1 MPCLTQCTSVTSRAH
16 TTFAPR
22 CLHIALYFDPAGSGD
37 HWKLTTDSRLDL
49 WERKLKESSKKLR
62 QKAGS
67 LVPRGLRTPK
77 GSMLLL
83 DDDDDDTHLS
93 TRDKDAKRKMLSTV
107 YRQDVEREVNRVK
120 SVLNSKINAASAKWK
135 SAKVVR
141 TREKVCE

>member
-1 MPCLTQCTSVTSRAH
+1 
-16 TTFAPR
+16 
-22 CLHIALYFDPAGSGD
+22 
-37 HWKLTTDSRLDL
+37 
-49 WERKLKESSKKLR
+49 
-62 QKAGS
+62 
-67 LVPRGLRTPK
+67 
-77 GSMLLL
+77 MLLL

>member
-1 MPCLTQCTSVTSRAH
+1 MMRSHHA
-16 TTFAPR
+16 
-22 CLHIALYFDPAGSGD
+22 LHQPGVSNQ
-37 HWKLTTDSRLDL
+37 LTTDSRLDL

-67 LVPRGLRTPK
+67 MIPRGLRTPK

-83 DDDDDDTHLS
+83 DDDDDNDTHLS
-93 TRDKDAKRKMLSTV
+93 TRDKDAKRKMLTTV

-120 SVLNSKINAASAKWK
+120 SILNSKINAASAKWK
-135 SAKVVR
+135 TAKVVR